1 MLHKGTVN
9 QGFSDSKQSFWGCL
23 IQVCA
28 CFFYLV
34 ISSNIVE
41 KYFFNHDPGNF
52 PLMDGQ
58 NVFGFLFVICRGKNG
73 KHDYNKTDNR
83 KGGSNYTKCA
93 KRAEVLK

>member
-9 QGFSDSKQSFWGCL
+9 QGFSDFKQSFWGCL

-58 NVFGFLFVICRGKNG
+58 NVFGFLFVICREKTVNTTTTKLITGKGEAIIPSVQNAQ
-73 KHDYNKTDNR
+73 
-83 KGGSNYTKCA
+83 KC
-93 KRAEVLK
+93 